1 MGYDETKKMLNMMR
15 KLNENVN
22 SSKKTIREQIE
33 QNAQENPNEQQ
44 KDEIAVINDVDVK
57 ILSSDPADMVL
68 SDEQKN
74 TISGLIDSFREQV
87 SQITN
92 FEPGLTINQTQI
104 RLDGSIPDQDINFVI
119 ISGDESGLY
128 INADMMKIDAEIL
141 MMLDKLAKFE
151 QPFKDAMEPI
161 IRDRNNN

>member
-1 MGYDETKKMLNMMR
+1 MGYDDTKKMLNLMR

-22 SSKKTIREQIE
+22 GSKKTIREQIE
-33 QNAQENPNEQQ
+33 QDTQNNPNQQQ
-44 KDEIAVINDVDVK
+44 KDDIAVINDVDVK
-57 ILSSDPADMVL
+57 ILSNDPIDL
-68 SDEQKN
+68 EITDIHKN
-74 TISGLIDSFREQV
+74 AISGLIDSFRDQV

-92 FEPGLTINQTQI
+92 FEPGFTINQNQI

-128 INADMMKIDAEIL
+128 INADMLNVNAETLLI
-141 MMLDKLAKFE
+141 LDKLSKFE
-151 QPFKDAMEPI
+151 KPFKDAMEPI